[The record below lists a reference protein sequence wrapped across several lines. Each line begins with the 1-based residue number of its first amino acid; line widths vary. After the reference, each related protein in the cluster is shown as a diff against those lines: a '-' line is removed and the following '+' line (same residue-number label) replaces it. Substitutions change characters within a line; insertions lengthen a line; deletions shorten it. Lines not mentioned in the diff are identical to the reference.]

1 MTPQDTASSFLGQA
15 QQNYWSNTPTSTAP
29 TPKPSNVPQVSNLA
43 DLNIDYFGMQPTQTQ
58 TPVQQGP
65 SPEQIAVQQQAAQ
78 RSSLQKGIQKLVG
91 DAMGVYDSLYGNL
104 NTAAASQRQALE
116 SRFSR
121 ETGALGEQFTQEIP
135 RIGQAYAARGA
146 YNSSWR
152 GGAES
157 RAKKAFEGQLAG
169 LGEQQKAEMGKIGQ
183 EVATREAEFGAGQA
197 ALNRALALVPQTTDI
212 TELTNLQ
219 TEIQKQIDNLRTQ
232 QAGLQSQEAFVQRF
246 QQLAPASDRM
256 AQLSRTLS
264 TIIQGEAPVPLKQS
278 VAAQIIGSSGLT
290 PEEQQQALTNFNAQ
304 LVPANTEAVA

>member
-1 MTPQDTASSFLGQA
+1 MLNELQGAG
-15 QQNYWSNTPTSTAP
+15 NTLQLAAP
-29 TPKPSNVPQVSNLA
+29 TQTTSSTQ
-43 DLNIDYFGMQPTQTQ
+43 YMQPTANPMDYTAFSSGTTTPTATQ
-58 TPVQQGP
+58 APT
-65 SPEQIAVQQQAAQ
+65 AVVDTQAAQ

-91 DAMGVYDSLYGNL
+91 DAMSVYDSLYGNL

-135 RIGQAYAARGA
+135 RIGQAYAGRGA
-146 YNSSWR
+146 YDSSWR
-152 GGAES
+152 MNAEEAA
-157 RAKKAFEGQLAG
+157 RKGFENQMAT
-169 LGEQQKAEMGKIGQ
+169 LGEEQKASMSKIGQ

-232 QAGLQSQEAFVQRF
+232 QAGLQSQEAYIQRF

-256 AQLSRTLS
+256 AQLSKTLS

-278 VAAQIIGSSGLT
+278 VGAQIIAGSGLT
-290 PEEQQQALTNFNAQ
+290 EEEKQQALTNFNAQ
-304 LVPANTEAVA
+304 LTAPATAPVA